1 MESFWLAE
9 TLKYFYLL
17 FEDDPSVVDFD
28 EWVLNTEAHPLPIW
42 GSPADKKVSKQHC
55 SCAVQLYMH
64 KQVHS
69 LGQVHADQA
78 CYTTEVVCTDTRM
91 CSWYIASLPL
101 GWQSFA
107 NRSVPVADC
116 RCDKLLLVPLMQ
128 ARARLAR
135 RRLVATKARKRREAE
150 EAALQEMETLHTE
163 TRQARQNAPKGEP
176 LDREGYGLAGLDM
189 E

>member
-42 GSPADKKVSKQHC
+42 GSPADKK
-55 SCAVQLYMH
+55 
-64 KQVHS
+64 
-69 LGQVHADQA
+69 
-78 CYTTEVVCTDTRM
+78 
-91 CSWYIASLPL
+91 
-101 GWQSFA
+101 
-107 NRSVPVADC
+107 
-116 RCDKLLLVPLMQ
+116 